1 METAKTIESMDEEGG
16 VVPQHKET
24 AEPSL
29 NIKECSLNKEGTNMF
44 DLADLICQRLNL
56 FAIMNPN
63 LIVWQSTCTR
73 RSLLQMDCASTR

>member
-1 METAKTIESMDEEGG
+1 MDEEGG

-24 AEPSL
+24 AESTSL
-29 NIKECSLNKEGTNMF
+29 NIKECSLNKEGTNMCRF
-44 DLADLICQRLNL
+44 ANANL
-56 FAIMNPN
+56 MKPI